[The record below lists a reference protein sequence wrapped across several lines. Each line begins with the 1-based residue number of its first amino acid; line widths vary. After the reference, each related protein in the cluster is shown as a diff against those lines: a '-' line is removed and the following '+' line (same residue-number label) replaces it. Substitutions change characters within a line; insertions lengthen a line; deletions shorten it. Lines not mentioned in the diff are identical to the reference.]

1 MHLVALRTSLHR
13 FRISLEY
20 GRPMVARVS
29 AIVAVVL
36 GTCVLVQAAGARE
49 AKAPRT
55 LLATRGPIRAFAQD
69 SGRIAWIGAKWHV
82 EVRRTGHRQKTVLVG
97 SAHPFPG
104 NGGVPSQLALAGARV
119 LWTRHGG
126 GNFLETS
133 VWVRK
138 AGARPAPKMVFL
150 AAALRE
156 GGPGGFFGP
165 IVGAGSTLAFTDV
178 DYQCV
183 DQNDCSELAEQPSPS
198 NGVFRVTGTTGIT
211 QLPGLVPGATK
222 LAVAGNLIALLPAP
236 QQVAATQLSNP
247 SAPPPAPPGTPIE
260 IRAATTGSLVAQF
273 TPPGTVRALALSGSI
288 AAVVYELGDG
298 SRNIDLYD
306 VARGE
311 LIGTTTGVAADDSIS
326 MSGDTLVFSV
336 GRGKIE
342 TMDANTGAQRV
353 LAVSPGAPIGL
364 SVAGKRVAWAVNVHG
379 HGRVLALT
387 LP

>member
-1 MHLVALRTSLHR
+1 VALRTSLHG
-13 FRISLEY
+13 FRISLDY
-20 GRPMVARVS
+20 GRPMGARLS
-29 AIVAVVL
+29 AVVAVVL

-97 SAHPFPG
+97 TAHPFPG

-138 AGARPAPKMVFL
+138 AGARPAPKMVFR

-183 DQNDCSELAEQPSPS
+183 DPNDCSELAEQPSPS

-211 QLPGLVPGATK
+211 QLPGLVPGATE
-222 LAVAGNLIALLPAP
+222 LAVSGNLIALLPAP

-311 LIGTTTGVAADDSIS
+311 LIGTTTGVATDDSIS

-336 GRGKIE
+336 GGGKIE

>member
-1 MHLVALRTSLHR
+1 MVV
-13 FRISLEY
+13 RISA
-20 GRPMVARVS
+20 V
-29 AIVAVVL
+29 VAVLL

-49 AKAPRT
+49 AKTPRT
-55 LLATRGPIRAFAQD
+55 LLATRGPIRAFAQG

-82 EVRRTGHRQKTVLVG
+82 EMRGTGHRPKTLLVG
-97 SAHPFPG
+97 TAHPYPG

-165 IVGAGSTLAFTDV
+165 IVGAGSTLAYTDV

-183 DQNDCSELAEQPSPS
+183 NQNDCSQLAEQPSPS
-198 NGVFRVTGTTGIT
+198 NGVFRVTGTTRIT
-211 QLPGLVPGATK
+211 QLPVVVPGATE
-222 LAVAGNLIALLPAP
+222 LAVAGSRIALLPAP
-236 QQVAATQLSNP
+236 QQVAATQLTNP
-247 SAPPPAPPGTPIE
+247 SSPPPAPADTPVE
-260 IRAATTGSLVAQF
+260 IRDATTGNLIAQF
-273 TPPGTVRALALSGSI
+273 TPPGTVRALALSGSV
-288 AAVVYELGDG
+288 AAVVDELGDG
-298 SRNIDLYD
+298 TRNIERYD
-306 VARGE
+306 AATGA
-311 LIGTTTGVAADDSIS
+311 LLGTTVGVAAGDSLS
-326 MSGDTLVFSV
+326 SSGHTLVYTV
-336 GRGKIE
+336 GGGKIE
-342 TMDANTGAQRV
+342 AMDLATGALQV
-353 LAVSPGAPIGL
+353 LGVSPKPPIGL